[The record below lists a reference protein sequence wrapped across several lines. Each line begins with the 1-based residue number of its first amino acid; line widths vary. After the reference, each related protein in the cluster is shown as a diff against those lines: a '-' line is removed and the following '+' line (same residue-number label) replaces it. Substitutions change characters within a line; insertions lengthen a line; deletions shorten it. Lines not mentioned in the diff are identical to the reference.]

1 MLLGDAT
8 ALLTCHQSVAGAMKF
23 FTRTNSSYDLA
34 LGGLTQI
41 FTADASHAKLLMV
54 SWK

>member
-8 ALLTCHQSVAGAMKF
+8 AALTCRSVWDEILHK
-23 FTRTNSSYDLA
+23 NELLLA

-41 FTADASHAKLLMV
+41 FTADASHARLLMV

>member
-8 ALLTCHQSVAGAMKF
+8 AALTCRSVGEILHK
-23 FTRTNSSYDLA
+23 NELLLA

-41 FTADASHAKLLMV
+41 FTADASHARLLMV

>member
-8 ALLTCHQSVAGAMKF
+8 AALTCRLGSVCLGIEIFHK
-23 FTRTNSSYDLA
+23 NELLLA

-41 FTADASHAKLLMV
+41 FTADASHARLLMV

>member
-8 ALLTCHQSVAGAMKF
+8 ALLTCRSVVGIEILHK
-23 FTRTNSSYDLA
+23 NELLLLA

-41 FTADASHAKLLMV
+41 FTADASHARLLMV

>member
-1 MLLGDAT
+1 
-8 ALLTCHQSVAGAMKF
+8 MKF

>member
-1 MLLGDAT
+1 MLLGNAT
-8 ALLTCHQSVAGAMKF
+8 ALLTCPSVVGIEILHK
-23 FTRTNSSYDLA
+23 NELLLA

-41 FTADASHAKLLMV
+41 FTADASHARLLMV

>member
-1 MLLGDAT
+1 MLLGDAG
-8 ALLTCHQSVAGAMKF
+8 ADDMSVSAMKF

>member
-8 ALLTCHQSVAGAMKF
+8 AALTWDEILHNNELL
-23 FTRTNSSYDLA
+23 LA

-41 FTADASHAKLLMV
+41 FTADASHARLLMV

>member
-8 ALLTCHQSVAGAMKF
+8 AALTCRPVGIEILHK
-23 FTRTNSSYDLA
+23 NELLLA

-41 FTADASHAKLLMV
+41 FTADASHARLLMV